1 MQSDL
6 SLCVNEAGCIFNDE
20 RLQLAMM
27 RDPRAVTVS
36 TYFYNAGNH
45 PALLKPLGD
54 AGKSVDAFFQRM
66 LETTCAWTSIR
77 YQLFTQLLADHSQIF
92 WMEDMLRDP
101 FDFHGRLT
109 YFFGLRLPV
118 RVIIEMVQASASDA
132 SKGIDR
138 HRVGGT
144 NVVGRT
150 FRDEVGPE
158 SLAMMDDV
166 TRSWL
171 PPVLLQRFGIE

>member
-6 SLCVNEAGCIFNDE
+6 LLCVEEAGCIFNDE
-20 RLQLAMM
+20 RLQFAMI

-36 TYFYNAGNH
+36 TYFYNALNH
-45 PALLKPLGD
+45 PELLEPLGD

-66 LETTCAWTSIR
+66 LEATCAWTSIR
-77 YQLFTQLLADHSQIF
+77 YQLFTQLLADQSQVF

-101 FDFHGRLT
+101 VDFHGRLA
-109 YFFGLRLPV
+109 YFLGLRLPV
-118 RVIIEMVQASASDA
+118 SVIMEMVQTSASQA

-138 HRVGGT
+138 HPGGGPS
-144 NVVGRT
+144 VAGRT